1 MENNNS
7 IFRIPLFSWY
17 YVGITLIFI
26 LMRYLEI
33 IDWSSVWLLSPL
45 WVPAAIS
52 FSIIFILYF
61 LKLLVFIIGIITFKK
76 FHI

>member
-1 MENNNS
+1 MENS
-7 IFRIPLFSWY
+7 KFRIPLFSWY
-17 YVGITLIFI
+17 YVGITLVFI

-33 IDWSSVWLLSPL
+33 IDWSPLWLLSPL
-45 WVPAAIS
+45 WLPAAIA

-76 FHI
+76 FHIL